1 MKTRILLALLA
12 VYIAWGSTYLAIL
25 YGVESIPPFLLAGTR
40 FLIAGSI
47 VYIWR
52 RLAGDPVPSRVQW
65 RSAGVIG
72 LLLLVGGN
80 GGVTWAEQH
89 VPSGIAALLVA
100 AVPLWMVVLDAL
112 RPGGNRPN
120 WQTGLGVLVGLA
132 GIGIL
137 VGPSE
142 WSGNHLN
149 LDSLGVAVLLLA
161 ALSWAIGSL
170 YSRGAD
176 LPSSA
181 LLGTGM
187 EMLAGSAGLFL
198 MATVTGEWSRLDLA
212 AVTPRSLGGLAYLIV
227 FGSLVGFVAYTWLL
241 RVAPTPLVATYAYVN
256 PLIAVLLG
264 SLFAQE
270 AFTPRLLLAAAVIVS
285 AVVLINYG
293 RVKSSQPVPSKRL
306 AFAPTSGED

>member
-1 MKTRILLALLA
+1 MMKTRILIALAA

-40 FLIAGSI
+40 FLIAGTI
-47 VYIWR
+47 VFTWR
-52 RLAGDPVPSRVQW
+52 RLAGDPAPSRIQW
-65 RSAGVIG
+65 RSAGIIG
-72 LLLLVGGN
+72 ILLLVGGN
-80 GGVTWAEQH
+80 GGVTWAEQR
-89 VPSGIAALLVA
+89 VASGIAALLVA
-100 AVPLWMVVLDAL
+100 SVPLWMVVLEAV
-112 RPGGNRPN
+112 RRGGSRPN

-137 VGPSE
+137 TSPAQWNG
-142 WSGNHLN
+142 SGLR
-149 LDSLGVAVLLLA
+149 LDQTGVAVLLLA
-161 ALSWAIGSL
+161 ALLWAIGSL

-181 LLGTGM
+181 LLGSGM

-198 MATVTGEWSRLDLA
+198 MATLTGEWGRLDLA
-212 AVTPRSLGGLAYLIV
+212 AVTLRSVGGLAYLVV
-227 FGSLVGFVAYTWLL
+227 FGSLIGFLAYTWLL

-270 AFTPRLLLAAAVIVS
+270 AFTPRLLLSAAVIVS
-285 AVVLINYG
+285 AVVLINSG
-293 RVKSSQPVPSKRL
+293 RAKFSQPTPKRM